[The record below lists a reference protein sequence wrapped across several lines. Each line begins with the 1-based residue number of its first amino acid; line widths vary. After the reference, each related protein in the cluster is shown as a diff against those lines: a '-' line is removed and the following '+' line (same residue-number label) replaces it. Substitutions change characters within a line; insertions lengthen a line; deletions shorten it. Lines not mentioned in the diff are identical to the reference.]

1 MFLFGLLVGM
11 GGGGAVVWLFK
22 DTLVGWY
29 NGAEAT
35 IASLEAKAAALKAT
49 VTLTPTK

>member
-1 MFLFGLLVGM
+1 M

-22 DTLVGWY
+22 DKLVAWY

-35 IASLEAKAAALKAT
+35 IAALEARAAALKAS